1 VFSAILTGC
10 NAEAGGV
17 SNAKMCIMLAQT
29 FYVNRQSKD
38 DGLDN
43 SEHSKASGMSEEA
56 STTRERRVYVKSYLK
71 SHPIWEND
79 DFWYVDRT
87 FPTILSV
94 ALGV

>member
-1 VFSAILTGC
+1 
-10 NAEAGGV
+10 
-17 SNAKMCIMLAQT
+17 
-29 FYVNRQSKD
+29 
-38 DGLDN
+38 
-43 SEHSKASGMSEEA
+43 MSEEA